1 MGRKFTV
8 QFDNVAV
15 SAAQDFFEIITG
27 ASQCLRLLSAF
38 IGQSS
43 DAGDASAEMLRV
55 LLKRASGSYTT
66 GSGGSTP
73 TPAPHDFVSPAYG
86 STVRANSTTA
96 AVVGTGALTTL
107 AAETFNVQAGW
118 YYTPT
123 PDEWIEINPSQAII
137 INLPGAPA
145 DALTMSG
152 RAVFE
157 VIGAS

>member
-8 QFDNVAV
+8 QFDNVSV
-15 SAAQDFFEIITG
+15 TAAQDFFEIITG
-27 ASQCLRLLSAF
+27 ATQCLRVLSAF

-43 DAGDASAEMLRV
+43 DAGDASAELLRV
-55 LLKRASGSYTT
+55 TMKRASGTYTT
-66 GSGGSTP
+66 GSGGTTP
-73 TPAPHDFVSPAYG
+73 TPAPHDFVSPAFG

-96 AVVGTGALTTL
+96 AVVGTGALTVL
-107 AAETFNVQAGW
+107 LAETFNVQSGW

-123 PDEWIEINPSQAII
+123 PEEAIEINPSQALI
-137 INLPGAPA
+137 INLPAAPA

-152 RAVFE
+152 RVTFE